1 MESPTRHAIATPDP
15 ASPTW
20 EGPVFFHYTRA
31 DYAATIFDER
41 TFRVSR
47 RADPEYGTGFW
58 VTDIVPGSMTD
69 EDLHATLLPH
79 QPIEYTRG
87 VVVIVR
93 HPDFRHVREHE
104 FFLAREPNSDVDLRE
119 IAVAVGRKT
128 AAGWV
133 FRRGPLT

>member
-1 MESPTRHAIATPDP
+1 M
-15 ASPTW
+15 
-20 EGPVFFHYTRA
+20 FFHYTRA

-58 VTDIVPGSMTD
+58 VTDIVPGSMTA

-93 HPDFRHVREHE
+93 HPDFGHVREHE
-104 FFLAREPNSDVDLRE
+104 FFLPREPNSDVDLRE

-133 FRRGPLT
+133 FRREPLT